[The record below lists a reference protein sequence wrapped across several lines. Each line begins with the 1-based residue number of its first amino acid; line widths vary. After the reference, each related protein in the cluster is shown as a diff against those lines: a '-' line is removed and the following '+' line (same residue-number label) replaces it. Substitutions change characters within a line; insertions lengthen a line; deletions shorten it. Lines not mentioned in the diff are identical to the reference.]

1 MTTFGERFK
10 SLRLE
15 KKMGQEELINDFN
28 KKYSFNFSKAAV
40 SQYENGKRIPEIDA
54 LTSFADYFG
63 VSIDYLLGK
72 SDIRSQSEFNIP
84 AGYLRVAREAREK
97 GLTPEDIDMAIDFL
111 IRARER
117 DKEDKKD

>member
-1 MTTFGERFK
+1 MPTFGERFK

-15 KKMGQEELINDFN
+15 KQMGQEELINDFN
-28 KKYSFNFSKAAV
+28 KKYNFSFTKAAV

-54 LTSFADYFG
+54 LTSFADYFE

-72 SDIRSQSEFNIP
+72 SDIRNHAEFNIP
-84 AGYLRVAREAREK
+84 AGYLRVAKEAREK

-117 DKEDKKD
+117 DREDKRD